1 MRHIHFSLFTLRF
14 SLVTLLS
21 SLFLSLLYAD
31 SKEDLFYSE
40 LSRRSSEV
48 STLRASFTQTK
59 YVKLLDTKVVSKGKF
74 QYKKGVDIRFD
85 YATPKVMS
93 IIMTNSDLR
102 ISTPTKTTTY
112 DFAKQRSLAE
122 LAIIMEACVGGK
134 LRELPAKYKVIY
146 KSTADFHVVTI
157 TNLKRGADNPYT
169 MIELHFCLEDYSLR
183 ELILYERSEDTTFY
197 SFNNIVTNG

>member
-1 MRHIHFSLFTLRF
+1 MTNLYRAI
-14 SLVTLLS
+14 
-21 SLFLSLLYAD
+21 SLLLFFTSLSFVYAD
-31 SKEDLFYSE
+31 SREDLFYSE

-48 STLRASFTQTK
+48 TTIKSSFTQTK
-59 YVKLLDTKVVSKGKF
+59 HVKLLNTKVVSKGKF
-74 QYKKGVDIRFD
+74 QYKKGVDTRFD
-85 YATPKVMS
+85 YASPKVMS
-93 IIMTNSDLR
+93 IIMTNSNLR

-122 LAIIMEACVGGK
+122 LAVIMEACVSGK
-134 LRELPAKYKVIY
+134 LRELPAKYKVVY
-146 KSTADFHVVTI
+146 KLSTDFHVVTI
-157 TNLKRGADNPYT
+157 TNLKRSADNPYT

>member
-1 MRHIHFSLFTLRF
+1 MTNLYRAI
-14 SLVTLLS
+14 
-21 SLFLSLLYAD
+21 SLLLFFTSLSFVYAD
-31 SKEDLFYSE
+31 SREDLFYSE

-48 STLRASFTQTK
+48 TTLKSSFTQTK
-59 YVKLLDTKVVSKGKF
+59 HVKLLNTKVVSKGKF
-74 QYKKGVDIRFD
+74 QYKKGVDTRFD
-85 YATPKVMS
+85 YASPKVMS
-93 IIMTNSDLR
+93 IIMTNSNLS

-122 LAIIMEACVGGK
+122 LAVIMEACVSGK
-134 LRELPAKYKVIY
+134 LRELPAKYKVTY
-146 KSTADFHVVTI
+146 KLAPDFHVITI

>member
-1 MRHIHFSLFTLRF
+1 MTNLYRAISLLLLFT
-14 SLVTLLS
+14 SLSFV
-21 SLFLSLLYAD
+21 YAD
-31 SKEDLFYSE
+31 SREDIFYSE

-48 STLRASFTQTK
+48 TTIKSSFTQTK
-59 YVKLLDTKVVSKGKF
+59 HVKLLNTKVVSKGKF
-74 QYKKGVDIRFD
+74 QYKKSVDIRFD
-85 YATPKVMS
+85 YASPKVMS
-93 IIMTNSDLR
+93 IIMTNSNLR

-122 LAIIMEACVGGK
+122 LAVIMEACVSGK

-146 KSTADFHVVTI
+146 KLAPDFHVITI

>member
-1 MRHIHFSLFTLRF
+1 MTNLYRAI
-14 SLVTLLS
+14 
-21 SLFLSLLYAD
+21 SLLLFFTSLSFVYAD
-31 SKEDLFYSE
+31 SREDLFYSE

-48 STLRASFTQTK
+48 TTIKSSFTQTK
-59 YVKLLDTKVVSKGKF
+59 HVKLLNTKVVSKGKF
-74 QYKKGVDIRFD
+74 QYKKGVDTRFD
-85 YATPKVMS
+85 YASPKVMS
-93 IIMTNSDLR
+93 IIMTNSNLR

-112 DFAKQRSLAE
+112 DFAKQQSLAE
-122 LAIIMEACVGGK
+122 LAVIMEACVSGK
-134 LRELPAKYKVIY
+134 LRELPSKYKVTY
-146 KSTADFHVVTI
+146 KLASDFHVITI

>member
-1 MRHIHFSLFTLRF
+1 MTNLYRAI
-14 SLVTLLS
+14 
-21 SLFLSLLYAD
+21 SLLLFFTSLSFVYAD
-31 SKEDLFYSE
+31 SREELFYSE

-48 STLRASFTQTK
+48 TTLKSSFTQTK
-59 YVKLLDTKVVSKGKF
+59 HVKLLNTKVVSKGKF
-74 QYKKGVDIRFD
+74 QYKKGVDTRFD
-85 YATPKVMS
+85 YASPKVMS
-93 IIMTNSDLR
+93 IIMTNSNLK

-122 LAIIMEACVGGK
+122 LAVIMEACVSGK

-146 KSTADFHVVTI
+146 KSAADFHVVTI
-157 TNLKRGADNPYT
+157 TNLKRSADNPYT

>member
-1 MRHIHFSLFTLRF
+1 MTNLYRVISFLLFFTSLSF
-14 SLVTLLS
+14 V
-21 SLFLSLLYAD
+21 YAD
-31 SKEDLFYSE
+31 SREDLFYSE
-40 LSRRSSEV
+40 LSRRSAEV
-48 STLRASFTQTK
+48 STLRASFIQTK
-59 YVKLLDTKVVSKGKF
+59 HVKLLNTKVVSNGKF
-74 QYKKGVDIRFD
+74 QYKKGIDIRFD
-85 YATPKVMS
+85 YASPKVMS
-93 IIMTNSDLR
+93 IIMTNINLR

-122 LAIIMEACVGGK
+122 LAVIMEACVSGK
-134 LRELPAKYKVIY
+134 LKELPDKYKVIY
-146 KSTADFHVVTI
+146 KSSSNFHIVTI

>member
-1 MRHIHFSLFTLRF
+1 MKHLYFTLITVLF
-14 SLVTLLS
+14 

-31 SKEDLFYSE
+31 SKEDVFYSE

-48 STLRASFTQTK
+48 ITLKASFIQTK
-59 YVKLLDTKVVSKGKF
+59 HVKLLDTKVVSKGKF
-74 QYKKGVDIRFD
+74 QYNKGGDIRFD
-85 YATPKVMS
+85 YASPKVMS
-93 IIMTNSDLR
+93 IIMTNNSLK

-112 DFAKQRSLAE
+112 DFSKQRSLAE
-122 LAIIMEACVGGK
+122 LAVIMEACVGGK
-134 LRELPAKYKVIY
+134 LKDLPAKYKVLY
-146 KSTADFHVVTI
+146 RMAADFHVVTI

-169 MIELHFCLEDYSLR
+169 MIELHFCLKDYSLR